1 MKVDRIAMLLA
12 AGLLL
17 LAGCGEGD
25 RPEAGPSPTTTFEDV
40 TTVSPGTAEWLAV
53 FETAEDVNDLE
64 DIQDEI
70 LDEAA
75 EHVAVAAAGCW
86 DEVPEQLGIEE
97 DHYVAGVVAASPE
110 ELRDV
115 VDDVGRDPI
124 FEGKVTLIACQ

>member
-17 LAGCGEGD
+17 LAGCGERD
-25 RPEAGPSPTTTFEDV
+25 RPEAGPSPTRTFEDV
-40 TTVSPGTAEWLAV
+40 TTVSPGTVEWLAV
-53 FETAEDVNDLE
+53 FETAEDVNALE
-64 DIQDEI
+64 DVQDQI

-75 EHVAVAAAGCW
+75 EHVAVGPAGCW
-86 DEVPEQLGIEE
+86 EEVPEQLGIEE

-115 VDDVGRDPI
+115 VDQVGREPI
-124 FEGKVTLIACQ
+124 FEGQVTLIACQ